1 MSKIFKRIYNAFF
14 FSLAGIK
21 DTFKT
26 ESAFREEIFFSI
38 FLIPLI
44 FYCEFSKEMK
54 AILLFSNMII
64 FIVEIIN
71 SAIEAIVD
79 KASPEKHPLAKKAKD
94 AGSAAVLIAIV
105 NYIIIWSIALF

>member
-1 MSKIFKRIYNAFF
+1 MKILKRIYNAFF

-26 ESAFREEIFFSI
+26 ESAFREEIFLSI

-44 FYCEFSKEMK
+44 FYCEFSKEMT
-54 AILLFSNMII
+54 ALLLFSNILILII
-64 FIVEIIN
+64 EIIN
-71 SAIEAIVD
+71 SAIEAVVD

-94 AGSAAVLIAIV
+94 AGSAAVFVAII
-105 NYIIIWSIALF
+105 NYFIIWGIALF